1 MSPLGTV
8 DVTPNDLAVDHMTDN
23 VTFTCQ
29 SMAGPNLNYT
39 WLINGSSEALNNS
52 NIVVNGSQLI
62 VNNVTY
68 LLGGRYICVVT
79 NLAGEGRDSSDL
91 FGKLVCII

>member
-1 MSPLGTV
+1 
-8 DVTPNDLAVDHMTDN
+8 MTDN
-23 VTFTCQ
+23 VTFMCQ

-39 WLINGSSEALNNS
+39 WLVNGTYGSINNS
-52 NIVVNGSQLI
+52 NIVINGPELI

-68 LLGGRYICVVT
+68 LLGGNYTCVVT

-91 FGKLVCII
+91 FGKSYVVCII